1 MRLQTFCD
9 ETFEFRVL
17 VDPIAT
23 YNYVPLPE
31 QPTIAIVPGA
41 PETWRA
47 VLPTLRRTGQP
58 FRLAIKAEDKW
69 GNPSDKVGATVTLKS
84 SCPVNGLPH
93 TVELKKGD
101 FAAFVDGLAVDRP
114 GDVDLEILEQ
124 AGTLLARA
132 NPLRTVEAAE
142 PLPSWGDP
150 PRQS

>member
-84 SCPVNGLPH
+84 SCPVNGLPQ

-101 FAAFVDGLAVDRP
+101 FARSEEHTSELQSLMRLSYAVFC
-114 GDVDLEILEQ
+114 LKKKK
-124 AGTLLARA
+124 T
-132 NPLRTVEAAE
+132 
-142 PLPSWGDP
+142 
-150 PRQS
+150 